1 MHQQCRPLDFSQ
13 LLFRKEQWQ
22 FGGLRILQSLIG
34 EDLFP
39 FYSFIKSL
47 LYYVGCSG
55 PMLGIGNSMVRKNCQ
70 GPRFQGTCNLV
81 GETDMNPVMALV
93 NGQLQAPVLVKTYK

>member
-1 MHQQCRPLDFSQ
+1 MAIWGIENITVPHRRGFISF
-13 LLFRKEQWQ
+13 LF
-22 FGGLRILQSLIG
+22 IH
-34 EDLFP
+34 
-39 FYSFIKSL
+39 KSL

-55 PMLGIGNSMVRKNCQ
+55 PMLGIRNSMVRKNCQ